1 MTEQCLETNCN
12 PSAHNVLTQRFF
24 TWSQRRIDSISHWLS
39 ERRQHRMNRKAV
51 KSLAVLDE
59 KTLKDIGLTRGDVT
73 WASNLPDSVSA
84 ATELEIIARRR
95 PMRDR

>member
-1 MTEQCLETNCN
+1 
-12 PSAHNVLTQRFF
+12 
-24 TWSQRRIDSISHWLS
+24 
-39 ERRQHRMNRKAV
+39 MNRKAV

-84 ATELEIIARRR
+84 ATELEIIARRK